1 MFHISRVEIEGFW
14 GKHKVESDFFPD
26 VNIFIGKNGTGKTT
40 FMNILQSVLQVD
52 LPTLISYE
60 FKNILIRLRAGSK
73 TRTIKVERND
83 KTGVPFEEVTYRVG
97 SRSFKMQVFE
107 RDYEL
112 GRTSRHRLR
121 FSDQYEALKLQLN
134 ELVRVSSLSVHRTS
148 IAIYREEE
156 YPRRHNFPHPPID
169 QRLNELMQQLTKYQL
184 SLELNARRVSSVFEK
199 DVLASM
205 LYDPEFDKWDL
216 EEALKVELGK
226 EKQEL
231 SKAYR
236 ELGALDENVQKKIDA
251 HIEILNN
258 SLEQLRDTKSSGVP
272 IAAVIPLPLL
282 RRTQH
287 IISLTQKA
295 EAQKQEIFQPIKQYV
310 EIIKSFIEDKEFK
323 FSPTGEFQ
331 IFRENKQISFE
342 QLSSGEKQLLIL
354 LTETLLQKGEPF
366 VFLAD
371 EPEISLHIEWQA
383 KIVSSIKELNQ
394 KAQVIVA
401 THSPEI
407 AGGWKENIIDM
418 EDIVRG

>member
-1 MFHISRVEIEGFW
+1 MFHISRVEITGFW
-14 GKHKVESDFFPD
+14 GKHKVEADFLPD

-60 FKNILIRLRAGSK
+60 FKSIVMRLRSDSK

-83 KTGVPFEEVTYRVG
+83 KADLPFEEVTYRVG
-97 SRSFKMQVFE
+97 ARSFKMQVFE

-112 GRTSRHRLR
+112 GRPVRHRLKFR
-121 FSDQYEALKLQLN
+121 DQYEALKLQLN

-148 IAIYREEE
+148 ATLVREEE
-156 YPRRHNFPHPPID
+156 YPRRHNYPHPPID
-169 QRLNELMQQLTKYQL
+169 QRLSELMQQLTRYQL
-184 SLELNARRVSSVFEK
+184 SLELKARRVSSEFQK

-205 LYDPEFDKWDL
+205 LYDPDFDKWDL
-216 EEALKVELGK
+216 QEALNVELGK

-231 SKAYR
+231 SKAYS
-236 ELGALDENVQKKIDA
+236 ELGALDDKVQKKIDT
-251 HIEILNN
+251 HIEILNK
-258 SLEQLRDTKSSGVP
+258 SLNQLRDKKDEGVP
-272 IAAVIPLPLL
+272 VEAVVPLPLL

-287 IISLTQKA
+287 IINLTQKA
-295 EAQKQEIFQPIKQYV
+295 EAQKQEIFQPINQYV
-310 EIIKSFIEDKEFK
+310 ATIKGFIEDKEFK

-331 IFRENKQISFE
+331 IFKENKQISFD

-401 THSPEI
+401 THSVEI
-407 AGGWKENIIDM
+407 AGGWKKNVIDM
-418 EDIVRG
+418 EDIVHG

>member
-60 FKNILIRLRAGSK
+60 FKNILIRLRSDSK
-73 TRTIKVERND
+73 TRTIRVNRND
-83 KTGVPFEEVTYRVG
+83 KAGLPFEEVTYRVG
-97 SRSFKMQVFE
+97 SRSFKMQVYE
-107 RDYEL
+107 RDYEI
-112 GRTSRHRLR
+112 SRPARLR
-121 FSDQYEALKLQLN
+121 LRVSDQYETLKAQLN
-134 ELVRVSSLSVHRTS
+134 ELVSVSSLSVHRTS
-148 IAIYREEE
+148 VALFRDEE

-169 QRLNELMQQLTKYQL
+169 LRLNELMQQLTRYQL
-184 SLELNARRVSSVFEK
+184 SLELKARRVSADFQK

-205 LYDPEFDKWDL
+205 LYDPNFDKWEL
-216 EEALKVELGK
+216 KEALNIELGK
-226 EKQEL
+226 VKQEL
-231 SKAYR
+231 SKAYK
-236 ELGALDENVQKKIDA
+236 ELGALDEKVQKKIDT
-251 HIEILNN
+251 HIKILNN
-258 SLEQLRDTKSSGVP
+258 SIAQIREAKDQGVS
-272 IAAVIPLPLL
+272 IEAVVPLPLL

-287 IISLTQKA
+287 IINLTQKA
-295 EAQKQEIFQPIKQYV
+295 EALKQEIFQPINQYV
-310 EIIKSFIEDKEFK
+310 EIIKGFIEEKEFS

-331 IFRENKQISFE
+331 IFKENKQISFD

-394 KAQVIVA
+394 QAQVIVA
-401 THSPEI
+401 THSVEI
-407 AGGWKENIIDM
+407 AGGWKKNIIDM